1 MITDYLVLLKDINNQ
16 GLSFSLQRPMHHL
29 KKISGPKRDPVQ
41 ETLTKGPITVQYL
54 SVLVERSLIKPT
66 ATHCLVSI
74 VSLVSDTV
82 SVENV
87 SSAETLPTEG
97 LAPKINQIDNNALL
111 VSSEKVKIKV
121 VSEILPP
128 KV

>member
-1 MITDYLVLLKDINNQ
+1 M
-16 GLSFSLQRPMHHL
+16 
-29 KKISGPKRDPVQ
+29 
-41 ETLTKGPITVQYL
+41 
-54 SVLVERSLIKPT
+54 LVERSLIKAT

-97 LAPKINQIDNNALL
+97 PAPKINQIDNNALL

-121 VSEILPP
+121 VSEILPL

>member
-1 MITDYLVLLKDINNQ
+1 MIKA
-16 GLSFSLQRPMHHL
+16 
-29 KKISGPKRDPVQ
+29 
-41 ETLTKGPITVQYL
+41 
-54 SVLVERSLIKPT
+54 T
-66 ATHCLVSI
+66 ATHCLVSF

-97 LAPKINQIDNNALL
+97 PAPEINSTDNNALL
-111 VSSEKVKIKV
+111 VSAEKVKIKV

>member
-1 MITDYLVLLKDINNQ
+1 M
-16 GLSFSLQRPMHHL
+16 
-29 KKISGPKRDPVQ
+29 
-41 ETLTKGPITVQYL
+41 
-54 SVLVERSLIKPT
+54 LVERSLIKPT
-66 ATHCLVSI
+66 ATHCLISF

-97 LAPKINQIDNNALL
+97 PAPKINQTDDNALL

>member
-1 MITDYLVLLKDINNQ
+1 M
-16 GLSFSLQRPMHHL
+16 
-29 KKISGPKRDPVQ
+29 
-41 ETLTKGPITVQYL
+41 

-66 ATHCLVSI
+66 ATHCLISI

-97 LAPKINQIDNNALL
+97 PVPEINPTDNNALL
-111 VSSEKVKIKV
+111 VSAEKVKTKV
-121 VSEILPP
+121 ESEIFPP